1 MPETQHQLKG
11 LQSQPLA
18 SYLTALGVLRL
29 LYEQKD
35 PDASMAWSEGHVQL
49 YSALDKD
56 QLLQFFLEEY
66 RPTPLT
72 SPWNGGSGYYPK
84 DNKEGP
90 NAILAS
96 KHPRFEPYRKTLL
109 QVRAILERL
118 GAKDKPDGEE
128 AKTHLLRTLRR
139 ELDDES
145 LKWLDAA
152 VVLSED
158 DKGQSKPRYS
168 PLLGTGGNDGRLEFS
183 NNQMKRLEELFLS
196 SKARP
201 EQNLELLEGA
211 LYGSLSRHLRGG
223 PIGQF
228 DPGSAGG
235 VNLSVGFDGGA
246 LLNPWYYVLMIEGA
260 GVLAAAAVSRFK
272 DPGRTGGSFPF
283 TVNHLGVGH
292 GKLGQDEGNRQ
303 EIWLPLWDQPARYPE
318 IQALFAEGRAQ
329 VGSQQARNPVEFSLA
344 LASHGT
350 SRGLS
355 GFSRF
360 GFLQRNGKSYFA
372 TPLGYHPVGQVDSA
386 GLLRRVEQRWFH
398 SHRHKLD
405 RPESVARA
413 IRRYDNAV
421 MEHLA
426 SAGKA
431 PLVTALERLGELNLF
446 LSRSPK
452 LWESVRPLP
461 ALDPDWVEQTYDE
474 TPEFRLALALSTL
487 GGAEAGANLLHVRS
501 QLTPFNPH
509 TRQWDDHGWLPR
521 WTGRDVPERMLGLL
535 RYRLLSAHDG
545 GAATTPAR
553 GLHTAPTADIEEFI
567 EGRLDEQR
575 LERLLFALCLVPP
588 KGHDI
593 RPARPPDF
601 LTLPY
606 LLPRLALHQGR
617 PRRASSAEGEEVVR
631 DKRVPPLAI
640 LGLLSSGKVGAA
652 LLEARRFLL
661 GRGLVIPRALTSH
674 QPLPPSTCRRL
685 AAALLFP
692 ISDAAY
698 RRIEANILN
707 LQSDISREER
717 DPNYV

>member
-1 MPETQHQLKG
+1 MSEVQHQLRG

-18 SYLTALGVLRL
+18 SYLAALGVLRL
-29 LYEQKD
+29 LHEQKD
-35 PDASMAWSEGHVQL
+35 PDASAAWSEGHVQL
-49 YSALDKD
+49 YSALHKD
-56 QLLQFFLEEY
+56 ELLNFFLEEY
-66 RPTPLT
+66 QPTPLT

-90 NAILAS
+90 TAILAS
-96 KHPRFEPYRKTLL
+96 QHPRFEPYRKTLL

-158 DKGQSKPRYS
+158 DKGQAKPRYS

-196 SKARP
+196 HKAKPDHNR
-201 EQNLELLEGA
+201 ELLEGA
-211 LYGSLSRHLRGG
+211 LYGSLSRHLKGG

-260 GVLAAAAVSRFK
+260 LVLASAAVGRFK

-303 EIWLPLWDQPARYPE
+303 EIWLPLWDQPTRYPE
-318 IQALFAEGRAQ
+318 IQSLFAEGRAQ
-329 VGSQQARNPVEFSLA
+329 VGAQQARNPVEFSLA

-355 GFSRF
+355 GFCRF

-386 GLLRRVEQRWFH
+386 GLIRRVEQRWFH
-398 SHRHKLD
+398 RHRHKLD

-426 SAGKA
+426 SKGRT
-431 PLVTALERLGELNLF
+431 PLVTALERLGELHIF
-446 LSRSPK
+446 LARSPK
-452 LWESVRPLP
+452 LWETIRPLP
-461 ALDPDWVEQTYDE
+461 ALDKGWVEQAYDE
-474 TPEFRLALALSTL
+474 SPEFRLALALSTL
-487 GGAEAGANLLHVRS
+487 GGAEAGVNTLHVRS
-501 QLTPFNPH
+501 QLTPYNPQ

-535 RYRLLSAHDG
+535 RHRLLSAHQG
-545 GAATTPAR
+545 EATTPTR
-553 GLHTAPTADIEEFI
+553 GLHTAHTADIEEFI
-567 EGRLDEQR
+567 EGRTDDGR
-575 LERLLFALCLVPP
+575 LERLLYAFSLIPP
-588 KGHDI
+588 QKHDLE
-593 RPARPPDF
+593 RGRPPDF

-617 PRRASSAEGEEVVR
+617 PRRPSTSEAEKIER
-631 DKRVPPLAI
+631 DDRTPPLAI
-640 LGLLSSGKVGAA
+640 SELLSSGKVGAA
-652 LLEARRFLL
+652 LLDSRRFLL

-692 ISDAAY
+692 ISDADY
-698 RRIEANILN
+698 RRIETNILN
-707 LQSDISREER
+707 LQSDISRQER
-717 DPNYV
+717 EPHRV